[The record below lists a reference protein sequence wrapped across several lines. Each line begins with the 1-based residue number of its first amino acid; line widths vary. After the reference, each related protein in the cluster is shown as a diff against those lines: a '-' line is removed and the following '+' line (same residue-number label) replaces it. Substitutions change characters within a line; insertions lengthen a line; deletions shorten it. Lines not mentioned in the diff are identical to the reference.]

1 MHALY
6 SVTPWEISFL
16 DPLRQSRN
24 ALIVLNQPFSFP
36 LLHRLWQSSTWH
48 ACADG
53 GANRLH
59 DVLQDCD
66 GRDLRHLYTPDL
78 IKGDLDSLR
87 DDVRL
92 YYSSRGVRIV
102 RDDDQ
107 EATDLMKCIAAL
119 VEDEKAERR
128 VEVRSQHTIV
138 ILGGL
143 SGRLD
148 QTVHTLSLLHKLRRS
163 RKQVFVVTDDNVAWL
178 LDSGE
183 HRINVDHT
191 AFGPT
196 CGLLPV
202 GIDSTVLTT
211 TGLRWNLTN
220 HLSSFDGLVSTSNH
234 LVPSEPVVTIKTTKP
249 IWWTMELR
257 PLPSPSRRSLD
268 SREYNQVHGAA
279 TSCCG
284 PASPPP
290 VFVPPPGE

>member
-1 MHALY
+1 MPASAAAY

-24 ALIVLNQPFSFP
+24 ALIILNQPFSFP
-36 LLHRLWQSSTWH
+36 LLHRVWQSSTWH

-59 DVLQDCD
+59 DVLRDHD
-66 GRDLRHLYTPDL
+66 GKDLRHLYTPDL

-87 DDVRL
+87 NDVGT
-92 YYSSRGVRIV
+92 YYSSHGVRIV
-102 RDDDQ
+102 HDEDQ
-107 EATDLMKCIAAL
+107 YSTDLMKCIAAL
-119 VEDEKAERR
+119 VEDEKTERH
-128 VEVRSQHTIV
+128 VEQHTIV

-163 RKQVFVVTDDNVAWL
+163 RKRVFVITDDNVAWL

-183 HRINVDHT
+183 HRITVDHST
-191 AFGPT
+191 FGPT
-196 CGLLPV
+196 CGLLPL

-211 TGLRWNLTN
+211 TGLRWNLTD
-220 HLSSFDGLVSTSNH
+220 HPSSFDGMVSTSNH
-234 LVPSEPVVTIKTTKP
+234 LLPDEPVVSIKTTKP

-257 PLPSPSRRSLD
+257 PIAPPSRRSIEAHD
-268 SREYNQVHGAA
+268 AA
-279 TSCCG
+279 CCDG
-284 PASPPP
+284 HSS
-290 VFVPPPGE
+290 